1 MQNFKI
7 GVILDSF
14 KLPIPEAIKQ
24 AALVGAQG
32 VQVYATRG
40 DMSPEKMTP
49 ARISEFKDML
59 ASNGLVISA
68 LCGDLGGHGFQ
79 IAENNAARIEQSKRI
94 MDLALELGTNV
105 VTTHIGVVPNEKI
118 DRYFVLQEACDTL
131 ARYGAEVGAYFAI
144 ETGPE
149 PSAVLKAFL
158 DSLSAKNLCINL
170 DPANLVM
177 VIGESPVDA
186 VRNLKDYI
194 VHTHAKDGIMLK
206 RTSAERIYGAFAS
219 DGVAIDIEEQLDM
232 NEYFKEVPLGHGSV
246 EFDTYL
252 PALRDIGYSGFLTI
266 EREVGDN
273 PAADIALA
281 VEFLRGRI

>member
-14 KLPIPEAIKQ
+14 KLPIPEAIKK
-24 AALVGAQG
+24 AKSVGAQG
-32 VQVYATRG
+32 VQVYCTRG
-40 DMSPEKMTP
+40 DMSPEHMNA
-49 ARISEFKDML
+49 ARISEFRDML

-68 LCGDLGGHGFQ
+68 VCGDLGGHGFQ
-79 IAENNAARIEQSKRI
+79 IAEDNAARIEQSKRI
-94 MDLALELGTNV
+94 MDLALKLGTDV
-105 VTTHIGVVPNEKI
+105 VTTHIGVVPDTKI
-118 DRYFVLQEACDTL
+118 ERYFILQEACDTL

-149 PSAVLKAFL
+149 PSTVLKAFL
-158 DSLSAKNLCINL
+158 DSLSAKNLCVNL

-186 VRNLKDYI
+186 VHNLKDYI

-206 RTSAERIYGAFAS
+206 RTSAERIYGAFA
-219 DGVAIDIEEQLDM
+219 GDIEEKLDM

-252 PALRDIGYSGFLTI
+252 AALRDIGYSGFLTI

-273 PAADIALA
+273 PSADIALA
-281 VEFLRGRI
+281 VEFLHTKI